1 MNRMHR
7 FFLVLIAVS
16 LPLLAASGALMADPC
31 LVVYPDA
38 PCVYH
43 YDPAEYY
50 TVGPGDP
57 FYDAMYDRGGLVL
70 LELGSNEI
78 DYSIYQAPGLAG
90 FEMSTDGNDGYFFV
104 GTAFTLILDG
114 FSNMPVTYVNILLM
128 FDRTVPMGCEPQI
141 KVNGMPITGDSY
153 NVGDLVVSTPTPD
166 GNNYSDTRTFE
177 IDWRGCYGVHI
188 WAFSD
193 ENYNGIH
200 DGGECFTAYS
210 HDLTVPVEDA
220 TWGAIK
226 ELYR

>member
-1 MNRMHR
+1 MQRC
-7 FFLVLIAVS
+7 FLVLMAVS
-16 LPLLAASGALMADPC
+16 IPLLAASGTIMADPC

-38 PCVYH
+38 ACVYH

-57 FYDAMYDRGGLVL
+57 LYDPMYDRGGLVL
-70 LELGSNEI
+70 LELESNEI

-104 GTAFTLILDG
+104 GTNFTLILDG
-114 FSNMPVTYVNILLM
+114 FSNTPVTYVNIIMM
-128 FDRTVPMGCEPQI
+128 FDRTVPESCEPQI
-141 KVNGMPITGDSY
+141 KINDVPITGNSY
-153 NVGDLVVSTPTPD
+153 NAGDLVVSTPTPY
-166 GNNYSDTRTFE
+166 GNNYSDTKTFLV
-177 IDWRGCYGVHI
+177 DWRGCYGVHI

-193 ENYNGIH
+193 ENYNGTM

>member
-1 MNRMHR
+1 MKRLQR
-7 FFLVLIAVS
+7 CFLVLMAVS
-16 LPLLAASGALMADPC
+16 LPLLAASGTLMADPC

-38 PCVYH
+38 SCVYH

-57 FYDAMYDRGGLVL
+57 FYDPMFDRGGLVL
-70 LELGSNEI
+70 LELESNEI
-78 DYSIYQAPGLAG
+78 DYSIYQAPGLTG
-90 FEMSTDGNDGYFFV
+90 FEMSTDGNDGYFFI
-104 GTAFTLILDG
+104 GTDFTLILDG
-114 FSNMPVTYVNILLM
+114 FSNAPVTYVNIILM
-128 FDRTVPMGCEPQI
+128 FDRTVPEGCEPQI
-141 KVNGMPITGDSY
+141 KINGIPITGNSY
-153 NVGDLVVSTPTPD
+153 NAGDLVVSTPTPY
-166 GNNYSDTRTFE
+166 GNNYSDTKTFQ

-193 ENYNGIH
+193 ANYNGMM

-226 ELYR
+226 DLYR